1 MAAYRKLHTSYWT
14 DPFVEELTQEQKL
27 FYVYLISNTK
37 TRQSGIYEITKKY
50 IQFETGFSIK
60 EVSELIQFFISKGKI
75 AYSEITNEIAITN
88 WFKHNR
94 STSPKV
100 LKCVHE
106 DLKEVKDISLIKVVY
121 TKEYTEAL
129 LKELEGQKDPYTPI
143 IEFLLNIHT
152 LPIEYQYG
160 IDTSPQQEQAQ
171 AKAEEQ
177 KETKEETKAEAE
189 EQTKAEVI
197 STSKFTYKNLITNSF
212 EEKDLSKD
220 FDNIL

>member
-1 MAAYRKLHTSYWT
+1 
-14 DPFVEELTQEQKL
+14 
-27 FYVYLISNTK
+27 
-37 TRQSGIYEITKKY
+37 
-50 IQFETGFSIK
+50 
-60 EVSELIQFFISKGKI
+60 
-75 AYSEITNEIAITN
+75 
-88 WFKHNR
+88 
-94 STSPKV
+94 V

-177 KETKEETKAEAE
+177 KETKE
-189 EQTKAEVI
+189 QTKAEVI